1 MRVKVTEADPA
12 YFKINL
18 SQLHCLNCPAILGRT
33 CPDHTRAKRLPIV
46 LPRQFLFSFW
56 TTGSESPVTLPWG
69 RVCSSTSCLS
79 QGALQEPSP
88 APHSITFNSLH
99 CQLPATVSTPGAPR
113 SAQRAPSTLC
123 VAWLGGE
130 AEEPALCSSVSGCG
144 QGQG

>member
-18 SQLHCLNCPAILGRT
+18 SRLHYLNCPAILGRT
-33 CPDHTRAKRLPIV
+33 CPDHTCAKRLPIV
-46 LPRQFLFSFW
+46 LPRPFFSLSFGPQEVNLQCLYPREGRAHLPPASVRVLSRSW
-56 TTGSESPVTLPWG
+56 VQHPTTSPLIHCT
-69 RVCSSTSCLS
+69 
-79 QGALQEPSP
+79 A
-88 APHSITFNSLH
+88 NSLR
-99 CQLPATVSTPGAPR
+99 PSPGAPL